1 MWWLDFSI
9 IEVQP
14 PRELWR
20 CAMAMK
26 ELLFSVIPRV
36 RLFLCVFLVLSAL
49 GGFRPVEGETQKAN
63 QENDGPL
70 PIAGRGW
77 KKQLRSLDDPS
88 LTPSTHLSDLPSVGP
103 TSKPTVGQKIMAT
116 IGFKSS
122 VSPSTVEA
130 LPQGVVILYR
140 YIYIDAIVV
149 EMDTTLVNVL
159 IQDDNIAYIEQ
170 DSLVYPMAESTPW
183 GIRTIQ
189 ANDVTVPAPDPSS
202 PCFTICV
209 VDSGFSVGHED
220 LVCNCTVPSR
230 CLLSLHLTPPDF
242 GIVAIFYR
250 SWEYCWKRVWN
261 PGGSDMGRAPPFCLS
276 WDSCC
281 WNDHCPGRK
290 RQRCRWGHPFQPEDL
305 YAHSPRF

>member
-1 MWWLDFSI
+1 
-9 IEVQP
+9 
-14 PRELWR
+14 
-20 CAMAMK
+20 MAMK
-26 ELLFSVIPRV
+26 ELLFFVMPRV

-49 GGFRPVEGETQKAN
+49 CDFRHVEGETQKTN

-77 KKQLRSLDDPS
+77 TKQLRGLDDPS
-88 LTPSTHLSDLPSVGP
+88 QMPSAPLSDLPSVGP
-103 TSKPTVGQKIMAT
+103 TSKPTVGQKITAT

-130 LPQGVVILYR
+130 LPQGVVILYH

-149 EMDTTLVNVL
+149 EMDTTLVSAL
-159 IQDDNIAYIEQ
+159 IQDDNIAYVEQ

-183 GIRTIQ
+183 GIQAIQ

-220 LVCNCTVPSR
+220 LVSTSTDPSW
-230 CLLSLHLTPPDF
+230 CLFSFSLTLPAC
-242 GIVAIFYR
+242 GMLLAIFDR
-250 SWEYCWKRVWN
+250 RWEYCWKRVRN
-261 PGGSDMGRAPPFCLS
+261 PRGSDVGRAPPFCLS
-276 WDSCC
+276 WDSCR
-281 WNDHCPGRK
+281 WNDHCPGWK
-290 RQRCRWGHPFQPEDL
+290 QQRCCWNHPFQPEYL
-305 YAHSPRF
+305 HAHSPDF